1 MLTAF
6 LIITCLILTVLLAIS
21 VYYNYKFGKIIINIE
36 DTLESSLDELDA
48 VYGRISNILEIPVF
62 FDSVEVRQVIAD
74 IEVAQQTILKIAGS
88 LTQTLR
94 DDDDTQE
101 EDS

>member
-1 MLTAF
+1 MLVAF
-6 LIITCLILTVLLAIS
+6 LIITCLILSTLLGIS
-21 VYYNYKFGKIIINIE
+21 VYYNYKFGKIIINVE
-36 DTLESSLDELDA
+36 DTIESSLDELD
-48 VYGRISNILEIPVF
+48 VIYGRISKILEIPVF

-74 IEVAQQTILKIAGS
+74 IEIAQQTILKIAGS

-94 DDDDTQE
+94 DNDDTQE

>member
-1 MLTAF
+1 MLVAF
-6 LIITCLILTVLLAIS
+6 LIITCLILSTLLGIS
-21 VYYNYKFGKIIINIE
+21 IYYNYKFGKIIINVE
-36 DTLESSLDELDA
+36 DTIESSLDELD
-48 VYGRISNILEIPVF
+48 VIYGRISKILEIPVF

-74 IEVAQQTILKIAGS
+74 IEVAQQTILKIAGA

-94 DDDDTQE
+94 DNDDTQE

>member
-1 MLTAF
+1 MLIAF
-6 LIITCLILTVLLAIS
+6 LIVSCLILTVLLSIS
-21 VYYNYKFGKIIINIE
+21 AYYNYKFGKIIINIE
-36 DTLESSLDELDA
+36 DTLERSLDELDV
-48 VYGRISNILEIPVF
+48 VYGRISKILEIPVF

>member
-1 MLTAF
+1 MLIAF
-6 LIITCLILTVLLAIS
+6 LIITCLILAVLLSVS
-21 VYYNYKFGKIIINIE
+21 VYYNYKFGKIIINVE

-48 VYGRISNILEIPVF
+48 VYGRISKILEIPVF
-62 FDSVEVRQVIAD
+62 FDSVEIRQVIAD

>member
-74 IEVAQQTILKIAGS
+74 IEVAQKTILKIAGS

>member
-1 MLTAF
+1 MLIAF
-6 LIITCLILTVLLAIS
+6 LIMTCLILAVLLTIS
-21 VYYNYKFGKIIINIE
+21 VYYNYKLGKIIINIE

-48 VYGRISNILEIPVF
+48 VYGRIARILEIPVF

-74 IEVAQQTILKIAGS
+74 IEVAQQTILKIAGA

-101 EDS
+101 KDS